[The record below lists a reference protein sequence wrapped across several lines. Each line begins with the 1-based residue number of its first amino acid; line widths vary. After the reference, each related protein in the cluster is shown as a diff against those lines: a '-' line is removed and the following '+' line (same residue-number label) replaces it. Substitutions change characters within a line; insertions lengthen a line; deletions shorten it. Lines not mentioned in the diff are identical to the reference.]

1 VSSSVL
7 EDVFTT
13 GESLCVEDALSDGR
27 FERRQSVLDLVLK
40 TIICSPLRT
49 PEEAVGVIYVDS
61 KSIQAVEKTDILY
74 LFEILA
80 GQAAT
85 AIKNARLYQDLK
97 NTYEDLKHANEQ
109 IIKSERMAM
118 KGEIAGEV
126 SHELR
131 NIVGVVLLQLEFLSR
146 RLGRI
151 SAEDLK
157 SSVEK
162 TIAGARRIERF
173 SHSLMTG
180 RRAAGT
186 LVPVDP
192 NVICR
197 DFLEFIRV
205 LPKFKNNR
213 LTLVLDE
220 DLPMIEL
227 DVDQVQQVLLN
238 LVNNAVE
245 AFPQAAMTLQAEYD
259 VINNAVRISVQDNGP
274 GIDEVVRNKL
284 FHENI
289 TTKADGHGYGL
300 PICRQIVEYH
310 GGTIRLETEK
320 NCGAKFIMTFPV
332 RRSSV
337 TESA

>member
-1 VSSSVL
+1 M
-7 EDVFTT
+7 
-13 GESLCVEDALSDGR
+13 GESLFIEDALNDGR
-27 FERRQSVLDLVLK
+27 FELRQSVLELELK

-49 PEEAVGVIYVDS
+49 PEETIGVIYVDS
-61 KSIQAVEKTDILY
+61 KRIQAVEKADILY

-131 NIVGVVLLQLEFLSR
+131 NIVAVVLLQLEQLSR
-146 RLGRI
+146 KLDRI
-151 SAEDLK
+151 SAEELK
-157 SSVEK
+157 STVEK
-162 TIAGARRIERF
+162 TIAGARRIEKF

-180 RRAAGT
+180 RRAAGE
-186 LVPVDP
+186 LLPADP

-197 DFLEFIRV
+197 DFIDFIRV
-205 LPKFKNNR
+205 LPKFKNNG
-213 LTLVLDE
+213 LSLVLGE
-220 DLPMIEL
+220 DVPMIQM
-227 DVDQVQQVLLN
+227 DVDQVQQVLMN

-245 AFPQAAMTLQAEYD
+245 AFARVAIILQTEYD
-259 VINNAVRISVQDNGP
+259 LIGNMVRISVQDNGP
-274 GIDEVVRNKL
+274 GIDEEVRNKL

-289 TTKADGHGYGL
+289 TTKVDGHGYGL
-300 PICRQIVEYH
+300 PVCRQIIELH
-310 GGTIRLETEK
+310 GGTIRLETRK
-320 NCGAKFIMTFPV
+320 NGGAKFIMTFPV
-332 RRSSV
+332 RRAPA
-337 TESA
+337 TEAGFS